1 MTETLRMPIT
11 TASRKG
17 VSALTHVAEQ
27 QRVALTNH
35 GRIVAYVNSPA
46 RAEAD
51 MRKLRGAAWEILH
64 KAANLYSDR
73 SGKHDLAQVSA
84 RLGFDLDELRA
95 EVARERAAA

>member
-17 VSALTHVAEQ
+17 VSALTHAAEQ

-35 GRIVAYVNSPA
+35 GRVVAFVDSPA

-51 MRKLRGAAWEILH
+51 MRKLRGAAWEILR

-73 SGKHDLAQVSA
+73 SEQHDLAQVSE
-84 RLGFDLDELRA
+84 RLGFDFDELRA
-95 EVARERAAA
+95 EVDRERTAG